1 MAQSRSIIDNPHHG
15 DARRGLQQRLERAEM
30 GDAEYDRMVAQT
42 DNRGFTIFG
51 IVFIIGFAI
60 VAFAVTLL
68 GY

>member
-1 MAQSRSIIDNPHHG
+1 MANSRSIIDNPHRG
-15 DARRGLQQRLERAEM
+15 DARRGLDQRLQREEM
-30 GDAEYDRMVAQT
+30 GDAEYEKMVKQT

-60 VAFAVTLL
+60 VAFGVTML